1 MFEIIALV
9 LSAVSLASS
18 AVSARNQASAQE
30 KIAENNAEL
39 ARRQAREEEAQY
51 RQKRDKELARMRA
64 KAGGSGVQISG
75 TLMDVIDESILNT
88 ELDTAEIRLK
98 GENAMTNSLNT
109 GSLQS
114 ASSMASATSNAI
126 GAASSLLTVG
136 AKVQDRGEP

>member
-9 LSAVSLASS
+9 LSAVSLASG
-18 AVSARNQASAQE
+18 AASARNQAKAQE
-30 KIAENNAEL
+30 QIAENNAEL

-64 KAGGSGVQISG
+64 KAGGSGMQISG

-88 ELDTAEIRLK
+88 ELDSAEIRLK
-98 GENAMTNSLNT
+98 GENAVTNSLNT

-126 GAASSLLTVG
+126 GAASSLLTAG
-136 AKVQDRGEP
+136 AAAKDKGYL